1 MVLDDIKY
9 WTIVFP
15 GEHGQHV
22 QETWSEKQILKS
34 YYPHWCSMM
43 IQNVAAPDL
52 DEKRC
57 IGDWVVVHWAERTDE
72 FGNKIKTETSST

>member
-15 GEHGQHV
+15 GEYGQHV

-34 YYPHWCSMM
+34 YYPHWCGMM

-57 IGDWVVVHWAERTDE
+57 IDDWVVVHWAERTDE